1 MGQKK
6 GNMLG
11 DLGRLIEGEVL
22 TDELSRTIYSCGA
35 SLYRIKPLG
44 IVKPRH
50 KMDVIKVVQYA
61 AKRKISITP
70 RGGGTSRAG
79 NEVGEGILL
88 DSCKYMNNM
97 LEFNQEEKWARVQPG
112 LILGSLNKSLKPHR
126 LFFPIDPS
134 TKDHCT
140 LGGMIAN
147 NSSGPHAVKYGATRD
162 YVLSLEVVLSDG
174 EVITSGPISLEG
186 KNTIKQ
192 RDSSV
197 LEEKIYRAVP
207 DLLNRYQK
215 ALEEEKPFVM
225 KNSSGY
231 DLWRLEGEES
241 LNLTSLFVGSE
252 GTLGIITEAKVRL
265 MPLPGKTLGG
275 LIYFDNLDHVGM
287 ATQMILEFSPTMVEI
302 IERQILDLARK
313 QKQELRH
320 YLPEGI
326 EALLF
331 IEFEEEDEER
341 LRQKF
346 RDVEQKLIL
355 QEKLAV
361 DLKVAKN
368 DQDTAMLE
376 KVRSISGPILN
387 KIKGP
392 KKPVAFIEDAGV
404 HPSYLSEYIKGLRGL
419 FKRYGVDAS
428 IYGHAGDGNLH
439 LMVFLDLTQE
449 DEVRKM
455 VSLAEAC
462 YDLVLTLK
470 GTISGEHGDGRLRT
484 YYLKRQYPRLYPAMV
499 EIKNLF
505 DPENILNPGCI
516 VGVDGNPL
524 SQYLKYARK
533 GSGVSLVGALD
544 QEPVRTAIETC
555 SGCGKCRSYCPIGQQ
570 IMEEWAIGRAKATL
584 LRELTFGALDPKI
597 LDSPE
602 FKEVMDSCVNC
613 KRCLTDCPSGVD
625 IPWLALSA
633 RANYVRKHGQPLGE
647 RIFANTR
654 SLCETGSALAPL
666 ANLANSLAP
675 VRKYLETALGLDRRR
690 HLPLFQRR
698 TFKKILKER
707 PLLAGNKQVVYFLSC
722 YTNFNGLEGD
732 GLATL
737 EVLEQNGFHVMV
749 PDFHCCGIA
758 RINTGAIHRVMEEI
772 QNNVKRMASLVDQG
786 LSIVF
791 SEPSCALA
799 VKMEYPKILNSEEAF
814 KVANSC
820 HDIHQFLIML
830 HKKGELNLNLEKMD
844 LNIGYHNPCHLRAL
858 GIVQEPVELLRL
870 IPGVKVQAFSDGCCG
885 LLGTFGMKK
894 KNFNLSMTIG
904 ERLFQ
909 EIRDSQVDQ
918 LSTSCGACKLQIMQG
933 THREAIH
940 PISLLALAYRKGTK
954 LDQSSSQV
962 VSG

>member
-1 MGQKK
+1 MSRKNENSLEGLRK
-6 GNMLG
+6 
-11 DLGRLIEGEVL
+11 LIEGDVL
-22 TDELSRTIYSCGA
+22 TDELNRTIYSCGA

-61 AKRKISITP
+61 GERKIPITP

-79 NEVGEGILL
+79 NEIGEGILL
-88 DSCKYMNNM
+88 DFCKYMNNI
-97 LEFNQEEKWARVQPG
+97 LEFNQKEKWARVQPG
-112 LILGSLNKSLKPHR
+112 LILGSLNKFLKPHR

-162 YVLSLEVVLSDG
+162 YVLSLEVVLSNG
-174 EVITSGPISLEG
+174 EVITTGPISLERR
-186 KNTIKQ
+186 NTRKQ
-192 RDSSV
+192 RDSGV
-197 LEEKIYRAVP
+197 LEEKICRAVP

-215 ALEEEKPFVM
+215 ALEEEMPFVM

-231 DLWRLEGEES
+231 DLWRLKGEGS
-241 LNLTSLFVGSE
+241 LDLTSLLVGSE

-265 MPLPGKTLGG
+265 MLLPGKTLGG

-313 QKQELRH
+313 QKAEMRP

-331 IEFEEEDEER
+331 VEFEEKDEER

-346 RDVEQKLIL
+346 REVEQKLIR
-355 QEKLAV
+355 QEKMAV
-361 DLKVAKN
+361 DLMVAK
-368 DQDTAMLE
+368 DDKDTVMLE

-392 KKPVAFIEDAGV
+392 KKPVAFIEDTAV
-404 HPSYLSEYIKGLRGL
+404 HPSRLSEYIKGLRGL
-419 FKRYGVDAS
+419 FKNYGVNAS

-439 LMVFLDLTQE
+439 LMVFLDLSQE
-449 DEVRKM
+449 DEVKKM

-462 YDLVLTLK
+462 YDFVFSLK

-484 YYLKRQYPRLYPAMV
+484 HYLKRQYPRLYPAMIEV
-499 EIKNLF
+499 KNLF
-505 DPENILNPGCI
+505 DPENLFNPGCI
-516 VGVDGNPL
+516 VGDDGNPL
-524 SQYLKYARK
+524 GQYLKYTRK
-533 GSGVSLVGALD
+533 GSGVPLVGHLD

-584 LRELTFGALDPKI
+584 LRELTSGALDPKI

-633 RANYVRKHGQPLGE
+633 RADYVEKHGESLGQ
-647 RIFANTR
+647 RFFANTR

-666 ANLANSLAP
+666 VNLANSLAP
-675 VRKYLETALGLDRRR
+675 VRKCLETAVSLDRRR
-690 HLPLFQRR
+690 HLPPFQRR
-698 TFKKILKER
+698 TLRKILKER
-707 PLLAGNKQVVYFLSC
+707 SHLASNKKVVYFLSC
-722 YTNFNGLEGD
+722 YSNFNEPEGD
-732 GLATL
+732 GLPTL
-737 EVLEQNGFHVMV
+737 EALEQNGFHVMV

-758 RINTGAIHRVMEEI
+758 RINMGAINRVMEEI
-772 QNNVKRMASLVDQG
+772 QSNVKKMASLVDQG

-799 VKMEYPKILNSEEAF
+799 VKMEYPKILNSEDAL
-814 KVANSC
+814 KVANKC
-820 HDIHQFLIML
+820 YDIHQFLMML
-830 HKKGELNLNLEKMD
+830 HQKGELNLNLGKID
-844 LNIGYHNPCHLRAL
+844 LNLGYHNPCHLRAL
-858 GIVQEPVELLRL
+858 GVVQEPVQLLRL
-870 IPGVKVQAFSDGCCG
+870 IPGVNVHAFSDGCCG
-885 LLGTFGMKK
+885 LVGTFGMKK
-894 KNFNLSMTIG
+894 KNFDLSMAMG
-904 ERLFQ
+904 ERLFK
-909 EIRDSQVDQ
+909 EIRDSQVNKI
-918 LSTSCGACKLQIMQG
+918 STSCGACKLQIIQG
-933 THREAIH
+933 TGKEAVH
-940 PISLLALAYRKGTK
+940 PIFLLASAYKKKTK
-954 LDQSSSQV
+954 DLSTAK
-962 VSG
+962 